1 MLQSSNTNK
10 ADNKI
15 YINYYLNKRRKEL
28 RDYMKEAIDNYYDSQ
43 PLKGTRPNEF
53 DYLVDKDVKK
63 MEEEYDSISKSKSNS

>member
-1 MLQSSNTNK
+1 M
-10 ADNKI
+10 
-15 YINYYLNKRRKEL
+15 
-28 RDYMKEAIDNYYDSQ
+28 RDYIKEAIDNYYDSQ

>member
-1 MLQSSNTNK
+1 MLYSTKINK
-10 ADNKI
+10 AFNKI

-28 RDYMKEAIDNYYDSQ
+28 KDYIKELIDNHYDNQ